1 MYRWRHNQIG
11 DKKMNKARI
20 IRDKNKDVYL
30 CVQID
35 EQDIIFFKIEP
46 FTTEPEGKKIGLSD
60 SFNIDLSGKK

>member
-1 MYRWRHNQIG
+1 
-11 DKKMNKARI
+11 MNKARI